1 MYFGDWITN
10 QQYVLFKFCIKHI
23 ISFFTAKIR
32 ILIDRGNRYKLYFT
46 WWLMVDIWHHLREWC
61 HFFLP
66 ASNCL
71 LITFQ
76 TCSKLICSYF
86 IQVWRRWWKK
96 KQTRKACFLINFITI
111 QIRFIFNLIII
122 RSSIR
127 SLFLF
132 KFSILA
138 VATIEKQGA
147 DRGFYFNQIAFYF
160 EPLKYRLSRISHH

>member
-61 HFFLP
+61 HFF
-66 ASNCL
+66 SSCFQL
-71 LITFQ
+71 LINNISNMLKIDLFVFH
-76 TCSKLICSYF
+76 SSMKAMM
-86 IQVWRRWWKK
+86 KK